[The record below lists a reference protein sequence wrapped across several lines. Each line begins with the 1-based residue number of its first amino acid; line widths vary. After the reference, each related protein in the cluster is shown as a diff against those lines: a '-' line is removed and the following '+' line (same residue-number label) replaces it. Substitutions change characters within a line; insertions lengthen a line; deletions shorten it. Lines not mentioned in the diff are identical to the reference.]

1 MAAAWWGRGSQL
13 GRGSGLGGLHD
24 GPSSDALRRPFFIAA
39 VAVFA
44 VVVMVE
50 IGLSILL
57 GGTAVDPVTPDQ
69 ADKLG
74 VPLDV
79 FLKTQPAPAAPP
91 GAGIGF
97 LAFLDG
103 LLLFTVVMLGL
114 SLVMDLR
121 VYGRVQGIVTLI
133 VTFLWVVGAFFTA
146 LLALAKLF
154 LMFGLFVA
162 APFGTIAYLAL
173 WGSFPT
179 SQAAAILALLLL
191 LKIVFAVLLVL
202 SQPKFLKVT
211 GLVVLLLVSVL
222 LQLILGLIHSFLPG
236 PLVSIG
242 DQFWALITVVV
253 ALVWALIMLIGS
265 IPGII
270 NALRVSG
277 SAGD

>member
-1 MAAAWWGRGSQL
+1 MAAAWSIREGFRA
-13 GRGSGLGGLHD
+13 
-24 GPSSDALRRPFFIAA
+24 GPDPDALRRPLFIAA
-39 VAVFA
+39 VVVFA
-44 VVVMVE
+44 LVVLTEVGMALV
-50 IGLSILL
+50 L
-57 GGTAVDPVTPDQ
+57 GQTAVDPVSPGD

-74 VPLDV
+74 VPLEV
-79 FLKTQPAPAAPP
+79 FLKTQKADADPP

-114 SLVMDLR
+114 SLMMNLR
-121 VYGRVQGIVTLI
+121 TYGRVQGIATLI
-133 VTFLWVVGAFFTA
+133 VTLLWVIAAFLTT

-154 LMFGLFVA
+154 LMIGLFVA
-162 APFGTIAYLAL
+162 TPFGTIAYLAL
-173 WGSFPT
+173 WGSFPKG
-179 SQAAAILALLLL
+179 QAAAILGLLLL
-191 LKIVFAVLLVL
+191 LKIVFAVLLIL

-211 GLVVLLLVSVL
+211 GLVILLVISVL
-222 LQLILGLIHSFLPG
+222 LQVVLGLIHGFLPG

-242 DQFWALITVVV
+242 DQFWALVTVVV

-265 IPGII
+265 IPAII

>member
-1 MAAAWWGRGSQL
+1 MAAAWWGVEAWSRGL
-13 GRGSGLGGLHD
+13 RD
-24 GPSSDALRRPFFIAA
+24 GPSPDSLRRPFFLA
-39 VAVFA
+39 A
-44 VVVMVE
+44 VVVFALVVLAEVGMS
-50 IGLSILL
+50 LLL
-57 GGTAVDPVTPDQ
+57 GGAAVEPVTPGE
-69 ADKLG
+69 ASNLG
-74 VPLDV
+74 VPTDV
-79 FLKTQPAPAAPP
+79 FLKTQRADAAPP

-114 SLVMDLR
+114 SLIIELR
-121 VYGRVQGIVTLI
+121 VYGRIQGIVTLV
-133 VTFLWVVGAFFTA
+133 VTFLWIVAAFVTA

-162 APFGTIAYLAL
+162 VPFGTIAYLAL

-179 SQAAAILALLLL
+179 SQAAAILAMLLL

-211 GLVVLLLVSVL
+211 GLVVLLALSVL
-222 LQLILGLIHSFLPG
+222 LQLVLGLIHGFLPR

-242 DQFWALITVVV
+242 DQFWALVTVVV
-253 ALVWALIMLIGS
+253 ALIWALVMLIGS
-265 IPGII
+265 IPAII

>member
-13 GRGSGLGGLHD
+13 GRGSGLGELRG
-24 GPSSDALRRPFFIAA
+24 GPSPDALRRPFFLAAVIVFA
-39 VAVFA
+39 VAVLA
-44 VVVMVE
+44 E

-57 GGTAVDPVTPDQ
+57 GGTAVDPVSA
-69 ADKLG
+69 ADANKLG
-74 VPLDV
+74 VPVDV
-79 FLKTQPAPAAPP
+79 FLKTQRAGSAPP

-97 LAFLDG
+97 LAFVDG

-114 SLVMDLR
+114 SLIMELR
-121 VYGRVQGIVTLI
+121 IYGRVQGLVTLI

-162 APFGTIAYLAL
+162 APFGTLAYLAL

-179 SQAAAILALLLL
+179 SQAAAVLGLLLL

-211 GLVVLLLVSVL
+211 GLVVLLLVSVV
-222 LQLILGLIHSFLPG
+222 LQIVLVLIHGFLPG

-253 ALVWALIMLIGS
+253 AMVWALVMLIGS
-265 IPGII
+265 IPAIV

-277 SAGD
+277 SASD

>member
-1 MAAAWWGRGSQL
+1 MAAAWSIPEGL
-13 GRGSGLGGLHD
+13 GREAS
-24 GPSSDALRRPFFIAA
+24 PDALRRPFFIAA
-39 VAVFA
+39 VIVFA
-44 VVVMVE
+44 IVVLAE
-50 IGLSILL
+50 IGMSLLL
-57 GGTAVDPVTPDQ
+57 GGTAVDPVSL
-69 ADKLG
+69 AEAGKLG
-74 VPLDV
+74 VPPDV
-79 FLKTQPAPAAPP
+79 FLKTQGADAAPP
-91 GAGIGF
+91 GAGIGL

-114 SLVMDLR
+114 SLIIDLR
-121 VYGRVQGIVTLI
+121 TYGRIQGLTTLI
-133 VTFLWVVGAFFTA
+133 VTFLWVIAAFFTA

-179 SQAAAILALLLL
+179 GQAAAILGLLLL
-191 LKIVFAVLLVL
+191 LKIVFAVLLIL

-222 LQLILGLIHSFLPG
+222 LQLVLGLIHDFLPG

-253 ALVWALIMLIGS
+253 ALVWALIMLIVS
-265 IPGII
+265 IPAVI

>member
-1 MAAAWWGRGSQL
+1 MATIGPMAPAWSTRAEQL
-13 GRGSGLGGLHD
+13 RSGLQPGG
-24 GPSSDALRRPFFIAA
+24 LRRPFF
-39 VAVFA
+39 VAA
-44 VVVMVE
+44 VVVYAVVVLVE
-50 IGLSILL
+50 IGMSLLL
-57 GGTAVDPVTPDQ
+57 GGTAVNPVSPGE
-69 ADKLG
+69 AGKLG

-79 FLKTQPAPAAPP
+79 FLKTERADAEPP
-91 GAGIGF
+91 GSGIGF

-114 SLVMDLR
+114 SLIMDLR
-121 VYGRVQGIVTLI
+121 LYGRIQGIVTLV
-133 VTFLWVVGAFFTA
+133 VTFFWVVGAFFMA

-173 WGSFPT
+173 WGSFPK

-191 LKIVFAVLLVL
+191 LKIVFAVLLIL

-211 GLVVLLLVSVL
+211 GLVLLLVVSVL
-222 LQLILGLIHSFLPG
+222 LQIILGLIHGFLPG

-242 DQFWALITVVV
+242 DQFWALVTVVV
-253 ALVWALIMLIGS
+253 ALIWALVMLIGS
-265 IPGII
+265 IPAII

-277 SAGD
+277 SLGE

>member
-1 MAAAWWGRGSQL
+1 
-13 GRGSGLGGLHD
+13 
-24 GPSSDALRRPFFIAA
+24 
-39 VAVFA
+39 
-44 VVVMVE
+44 
-50 IGLSILL
+50 
-57 GGTAVDPVTPDQ
+57 
-69 ADKLG
+69 
-74 VPLDV
+74 
-79 FLKTQPAPAAPP
+79 
-91 GAGIGF
+91 
-97 LAFLDG
+97 
-103 LLLFTVVMLGL
+103 MLGL
-114 SLVMDLR
+114 SLIMELR
-121 VYGRVQGIVTLI
+121 VYGRIQGIVTLI
-133 VTFLWVVGAFFTA
+133 VTLLWVVGAFFTA

-191 LKIVFAVLLVL
+191 LKIVFAVLLIL

-222 LQLILGLIHSFLPG
+222 LQVILGIIHSFLPG

-253 ALVWALIMLIGS
+253 ALVWALIMLLGS
-265 IPGII
+265 IPAII

>member
-1 MAAAWWGRGSQL
+1 MAAAWSIREGFRA
-13 GRGSGLGGLHD
+13 
-24 GPSSDALRRPFFIAA
+24 GPDPDALRRPFFIAA
-39 VAVFA
+39 VVVFA
-44 VVVMVE
+44 LVVLTEVGMALV
-50 IGLSILL
+50 L
-57 GGTAVDPVTPDQ
+57 GQTAVDPVSPGD

-74 VPLDV
+74 VPLEV
-79 FLKTQPAPAAPP
+79 FLKTQKADADPP

-114 SLVMDLR
+114 SLMMNLR
-121 VYGRVQGIVTLI
+121 TYGRVQGIATLI
-133 VTFLWVVGAFFTA
+133 VTLLWVIAAFLTA

-154 LMFGLFVA
+154 LMIGLFVA
-162 APFGTIAYLAL
+162 TPFGTIAYLAL
-173 WGSFPT
+173 WGSFPKG
-179 SQAAAILALLLL
+179 QAAAILGLLLL
-191 LKIVFAVLLVL
+191 LKIVFAVLLIL

-211 GLVVLLLVSVL
+211 GLVILLVISVL
-222 LQLILGLIHSFLPG
+222 LQVVLGLIHGFLPG

-242 DQFWALITVVV
+242 DQFWALVTVVV

-265 IPGII
+265 IPAII

>member
-1 MAAAWWGRGSQL
+1 MAGITGTGALR
-13 GRGSGLGGLHD
+13 D
-24 GPSSDALRRPFFIAA
+24 GPSPEAIRKPFFIAA
-39 VAVFA
+39 VVVFA
-44 VVVMVE
+44 LAVLAE
-50 IGLSILL
+50 IGMSLLL
-57 GGTAVDPVTPDQ
+57 GGTAVEPVSPGD
-69 ADKLG
+69 AAKLG

-79 FLKTQPAPAAPP
+79 FLKTQKADPEPP

-114 SLVMDLR
+114 SLMIELR
-121 VYGRVQGIVTLI
+121 LYGRIQGIVTLI
-133 VTFLWVVGAFFTA
+133 VTFLWVVAAFFA
-146 LLALAKLF
+146 AMLAMAKLF

-162 APFGTIAYLAL
+162 APFGTLAYLAL

-179 SQAAAILALLLL
+179 GQAAAILGLLLL
-191 LKIVFAVLLVL
+191 LKTVFAVLLIL

-211 GLVVLLLVSVL
+211 GLVVLLVVSVL
-222 LQLILGLIHSFLPG
+222 LQLVLGLIHGFLPG

-242 DQFWALITVVV
+242 DQFWALVTVIV
-253 ALVWALIMLIGS
+253 ALVWALIMLILS
-265 IPGII
+265 IPAII